1 MNARYT
7 NMGGR
12 LSLNFSQVISKVKV
26 CDDDLVVGVANLS
39 ARTSNESCNPSS
51 KCEDSET
58 EDS

>member
-1 MNARYT
+1 
-7 NMGGR
+7 MGGR

-51 KCEDSET
+51 KCDDSET